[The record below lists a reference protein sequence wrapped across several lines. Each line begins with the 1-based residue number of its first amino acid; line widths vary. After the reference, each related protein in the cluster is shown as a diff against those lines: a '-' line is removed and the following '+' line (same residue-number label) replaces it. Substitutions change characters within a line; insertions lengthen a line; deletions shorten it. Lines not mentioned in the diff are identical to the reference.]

1 MKSLIGKPS
10 KNVAMLFISF
20 GFIIVMMAII
30 FVMKQQQIQE
40 KEYFVT
46 STMESL
52 PLLNLNGGSCQRN
65 LAFTSFASSTYTAAA
80 RASRSDF
87 KTSGSC
93 PVNMKA
99 PVLAID
105 MAKIEEN
112 RMSYLLKYACINLAY
127 KIIDIDTAN
136 KNNNVV
142 IYVDNNNSSMD
153 NAVNLLYLFLLNP
166 VFIEFEG
173 SDAYIPDYGS
183 LNKNAASFY
192 TNFNT
197 GKILQNSSN
206 FDVAC
211 SFKRLL
217 SAGASSK
224 NATFLYK
231 DIAKLDSII
240 KNPQNG
246 FINTKIYY
254 LDNDNSVAGTRR
266 FLEEEFLNQ
275 RSNNVG
281 VIPIYKKSYIN
292 SVDKQTDEFYFHQNL
307 YTLITN
313 SQSPVISFKF
323 NISIPQA
330 ESAKYVNKNVEIMKI
345 YMDTTTG
352 KYSRC
357 SNFEPIG
364 KNNHNLLNAVV
375 SGFPNIRD
383 TFLLTFSTSDNG
395 YNQPCSPEIALNKKA
410 NNSSML
416 QVELPFSPNS
426 EQISVIITITPFE
439 KITLCKWK
447 FDKDS
452 FFIFKRS
459 TECSSKNNMNKLFS
473 QRSAA
478 TSNPL
483 ENEDI
488 MMNFDTKC
496 IQTIKYV
503 QLGHINYI
511 NEYYADL

>member
-1 MKSLIGKPS
+1 MKSVLGKPS

-40 KEYFVT
+40 KEFFVT

-52 PLLNLNGGSCQRN
+52 PLSDLNGGSCQRN
-65 LAFTSFASSTYTAAA
+65 LEFTSFASNTYTAAT
-80 RASRSDF
+80 RASRSDL

-93 PVNMKA
+93 PINIKV
-99 PVLAID
+99 PILSID

-112 RMSYLLKYACINLAY
+112 RMSYLLKYACVNLSY
-127 KIIDIDTAN
+127 KVIDIDTAN

-142 IYVDNNNSSMD
+142 IYVDNNDASID
-153 NAVNLLYLFLLNP
+153 NAINLLYLFLLNP
-166 VFIEFEG
+166 VFVEFEG
-173 SDAYIPDYGS
+173 SDAYVPDYGA

-197 GKILQNSSN
+197 GKILQNRSD
-206 FDVAC
+206 FDIAC

-217 SAGASSK
+217 PGGASSK
-224 NATFLYK
+224 NATFFYK
-231 DIAKLDSII
+231 DFAKLDNIV

-246 FINTKIYY
+246 FINAKIFY
-254 LDNDNSVAGTRR
+254 LDKDNSVAGTRR
-266 FLEEEFLNQ
+266 YLEDDYLNQ
-275 RSNNVG
+275 RANNIG
-281 VIPIYKKSYIN
+281 VIPIYKKSYLN
-292 SVDKQTDEFYFHQNL
+292 SVDKQTDEFYFHQNF

-313 SQSPVISFKF
+313 SQSPAISFKF
-323 NISIPQA
+323 NIALPQTDVT
-330 ESAKYVNKNVEIMKI
+330 KYVNKHVEIMKV

-364 KNNHNLLNAVV
+364 KNNHNILNAVV

-395 YNQPCSPEIALNKKA
+395 YNQPCSPGILVNKKA
-410 NNSSML
+410 DTSSIL

-426 EQISVIITITPFE
+426 EQISIILTITPFE
-439 KITLCKWK
+439 KIVLCKWK
-447 FDKDS
+447 FDKNNY
-452 FFIFKRS
+452 FIFKRS
-459 TECSSKNNMNKLFS
+459 TGCSSKNNMYKLFS

-478 TSNPL
+478 TSSPL

-488 MMNFDTKC
+488 LMNFDPKC
-496 IQTIKYV
+496 IQNVRYV

-511 NEYYADL
+511 DEYYADL